1 MSARTTA
8 RRRDTR
14 PDSGYRARVRSTC
27 LSLLLLPTLACSTG
41 QTIPHVVTG
50 YGGVSGMT
58 NTSLARTTATNRALA
73 AASWMLEVDAVKF
86 EYVAAGGASSL
97 ELARAG
103 APVKGVNTS
112 LIEISP
118 GSWVGVSKL
127 ERAEATVAA
136 MSALPMVEVIETA
149 DHADVGRALDIARAK
164 AIRGL
169 VVAALGAEAG
179 FEGRVQGTV
188 TLADVV
194 VDATAEVHGEAGAM
208 TAVHHVR
215 LHAWGRA
222 SVGAKAPLTDE
233 ARRETL
239 AVVAAGARALG
250 ELDRAV
256 AASAAHLALAP
267 PDAGLLAEHAG
278 LLEEAGQLAAAA
290 AALQKAFE
298 LEPTALDRLE
308 RAAALTARSGDAA
321 GATALEQRLAT
332 LRAEQAA
339 SAEKAAA
346 EKVAA
351 EEAAE
356 EKAAAE
362 KAAADKA
369 AADKAAE
376 EAAKAKAGK
385 KPAQKR

>member
-1 MSARTTA
+1 MTA
-8 RRRDTR
+8 AT
-14 PDSGYRARVRSTC
+14 RARSRDASPGSYYVGRVRLTV
-27 LSLLLLPTLACSTG
+27 LSGFLLAPTLACSTSLSV
-41 QTIPHVVTG
+41 PRVVTG

-73 AASWMLEVDAVKF
+73 AASWLLEVDGVTF
-86 EYVAAGGASSL
+86 EYVAAAGASSL

-103 APVKGVNTS
+103 APLKGVNTS

-127 ERAEATVAA
+127 ERPKATVAA

-164 AIRGL
+164 AIRAL
-169 VVAALGAEAG
+169 VVAALGAEASL
-179 FEGRVQGTV
+179 EGRVAGTV

-194 VDATAEVHGEAGAM
+194 VDASAEVHGEAGAM

-222 SVGAKAPLTDE
+222 SLGAKTPLTDE

-239 AVVAAGARALG
+239 AVVVAGARALG

-256 AASAAHLALAP
+256 VASAARLVLAP
-267 PDAGLLAEHAG
+267 TDAGLLAEHAG

-290 AALQKAFE
+290 SALQKSFE

-308 RAAALTARSGDAA
+308 RAAALLARAGDQAT
-321 GATALEQRLAT
+321 ATALEQRVAA

-339 SAEKAAA
+339 AA
-346 EKVAA
+346 ETATAA
-351 EEAAE
+351 EA

-362 KAAADKA
+362 KAAAEKAAAEKA

-385 KPAQKR
+385 KPAKQR